1 MTRAVALAI
10 CAASLAACAA
20 RVPPRPGGPSTADPT
35 AVEAFTKATASCK
48 GLRSMSGALRLSG
61 RAGSEKLRGTLLA
74 GLSAPAS
81 IRFELVAP
89 FGQPGFLL
97 AGQDNRATLFIPREN
112 RVLRD
117 AAVPALLEKLTGLNL
132 SASDLRLIITGCLA
146 EAPEPGDGKSFA
158 GDWQSVTLA
167 APGPSGSITAYLRTV
182 NGARVV
188 VAADYGAWRV
198 DYANSING
206 YPRSVRIR
214 SADGTIDLSA
224 AIDDLAINV
233 GLEAAAFS
241 LTVPKDAVAM
251 SLDDLRSVAP
261 LREGK

>member
-1 MTRAVALAI
+1 MTRAVAVAI

-20 RVPPRPGGPSTADPT
+20 RVPPRPIGASTPDPA
-35 AVEAFTKATASCK
+35 AVEAFTKATASCQ

-61 RAGSEKLRGTLLA
+61 RAGSQKLRGTLLT

-81 IRFELVAP
+81 IRVELVAP

-117 AAVPALLEKLTGLNL
+117 AEVPALLERLTGLNL
-132 SASDLRLIITGCLA
+132 SASDLRLIVTGCLA
-146 EAPEPGDGKSFA
+146 ESPAPGDGKSFA

-167 APGPSGSITAYLRTV
+167 SPGSSGPITAYLRPV

-198 DYANSING
+198 DYANPMNG
-206 YPRSVRIR
+206 YPRGVRIR
-214 SADGTIDLSA
+214 SADGTVDLSA
-224 AIDDLAINV
+224 AIDDLAINA

-241 LTVPKDAVAM
+241 LNVPTDAVPM

-261 LREGK
+261 LREGR